1 MVRNLTWTVYAKWLA
16 TVILIV
22 GTAVNSLGYYPLGPI
37 ILIVGGFVWL
47 AVSIAW
53 REPSLI
59 LTNAV
64 MSLTGLA
71 GVLYKLY
78 LG

>member
-1 MVRNLTWTVYAKWLA
+1 MKWTIYAKWLA
-16 TVILIV
+16 TVILII
-22 GTAVNSLGYYPLGPI
+22 GTGVNSLGYYPQGPI
-37 ILIVGGFVWL
+37 ILIIGGFIWL

-71 GVLYKLY
+71 GVLYKL
-78 LG
+78 L